1 MIMNLVAI
9 GIIALLGYIWGT
21 RGFLS
26 GLLHLICVVIA
37 GAIALAFWEPVA
49 HLIMENSPR
58 SGFLAPIESA
68 AWAIS
73 LLLVFGVSLGLLRT
87 AMDKVAPANMILDKT
102 SDFVGGLACGAL
114 AGLVVSGL
122 FVIGANTLWMGESML
137 GYKRV
142 NWNQATR
149 SLESDSK
156 LWVPVDDIVAGV
168 YGRLSTTV
176 LEPDPSRSLARLYP
190 NLPDVGST
198 MRTSANGGDGRTTVR
213 PGDVGMLSWYTVGL
227 DPEGRRIEGARTTD
241 LLKDRYNTADRQY
254 TDRTGES
261 LVRPD
266 AFVAG
271 FVVRFEAG
279 AYERNSTQVAVRPE
293 QVRLV
298 ATRGDDSI
306 ELFPVAIVTEV
317 ESRESAE
324 EFAQAT
330 GAREAVRYIAGDE
343 VYASIPGTPPS
354 MAFEF
359 IVPSGYTPH
368 GLFVKNLRLAI
379 DRRSEPN
386 RFASAEDRQRSINT
400 GAIFEGGR
408 MEFDDSQAVTINV
421 RQETLRESGIL
432 IASHFPMGYMLMDGR
447 TSGLRTNDE
456 RQIIG
461 GESRYEPDSI
471 KQRITERSL
480 QVNQFRTTPGAQMI
494 WVTLK
499 QGTNNEN
506 LALRYDIRE
515 LEEAP
520 RDQPIYLVDENGFAY
535 DCIGFI
541 MEERQLVTVRYTKD
555 RPLSGL
561 ADVGQLSRNQP
572 QQSAFLMFEVP
583 HNARIVGF
591 AIGDKII
598 ARFNP
603 GFEARV
609 RF

>member
-1 MIMNLVAI
+1 MIMNLIAI
-9 GIIALLGYIWGT
+9 GVVAGLAYTWGT
-21 RGFLS
+21 RGFFS

-49 HLIMENSPR
+49 HIIMKNSPR

-68 AWAIS
+68 AWALS
-73 LLLVFGVSLGLLRT
+73 LLLIFGVSLALLRT
-87 AMDKVAPANMILDKT
+87 AMDKAAPANMILDKT
-102 SDFVGGLACGAL
+102 SDFVGGLVCGGL
-114 AGLVVSGL
+114 AGVVTAGL
-122 FVIGANTLWMGESML
+122 LVIGANTLWMGESMF

-149 SLESDSK
+149 SLESDTK
-156 LWVPVDDIVAGV
+156 LWVPVDDIVAGL

-176 LEPDPSRSLARLYP
+176 LQPTPSRSLARLYP

-213 PGDVGMLSWYTVGL
+213 PGDVRLLSWYTVGL
-227 DPEGRRIEGARTTD
+227 DPEGRRIEGVRTAD
-241 LLKDRYNTADRQY
+241 LLKDRFNRADRQY

-271 FVVRFEAG
+271 FVVRFESG
-279 AYERNSTQVAVRPE
+279 AYERNSTQVAIRPE

-298 ATRGDDSI
+298 ATRGENSI
-306 ELFPVAIVTEV
+306 ELFPVAVITEV
-317 ESRESAE
+317 ETREPGE
-324 EFAQAT
+324 MGDVT
-330 GAREAVRYIAGDE
+330 GAREAVRYLAGDE
-343 VYASIPGTPPS
+343 VFASIPGTPPA
-354 MAFEF
+354 MGFEF
-359 IVPSGYTPH
+359 IMPAGYTPQ
-368 GLFVKNLRLAI
+368 GLFVRNLRLAV
-379 DRRSEPN
+379 DRRSEPT
-386 RFASAEDRQRSINT
+386 RFGSAEDRQRAINT
-400 GAIFEGGR
+400 SSIFEGGR
-408 MEFDDSQAVTINV
+408 IEFDESEALTVNV

-432 IASHFPMGYMLMDGR
+432 IADRLPMGYMLMDGR
-447 TSGLRTNDE
+447 TSGIRTDDE
-456 RQIIG
+456 RLIIG
-461 GESRYEPDSI
+461 GEQLFEPDSI

-480 QVNQFRTTPGAQMI
+480 QVNRFRVSTGAQLVWI
-494 WVTLK
+494 TLK
-499 QGTNNEN
+499 QGTNNES
-506 LALRYDIRE
+506 LAARYDLRE

-541 MEERQLVTVRYTKD
+541 MEERNSVRLRFTKD
-555 RPLSGL
+555 RPISGM

-583 HNARIVGF
+583 VNARIVGL
-591 AIGDKII
+591 AIGDRMIL
-598 ARFNP
+598 RFNP
-603 GFEARV
+603 GFEART